1 MTGTATD
8 PATQSPGPT
17 GPASNAAEALAQRS
31 HTPAQRVQHLLHSH
45 PAISPAVL
53 LLLTVVIFSLIN
65 PNFAQPNSLSLL
77 VQQTAVVAGLAVGQ
91 TLIILTAGI
100 DLSVA
105 MVAVMSSLVMAKL
118 ASEQGVP
125 AVLAILVG
133 VAVGA
138 AAGAVNGAL
147 VTKVGLPPFIVTLAT
162 LYLIQGAAFVI
173 STTPTGQ
180 VTSALSS
187 IALQRVGPVPYS
199 FAVLVVALL
208 TVGFV
213 LGRTAFG
220 RQLYAVGGDPA
231 AARSNGVPVAKV
243 LVTAYVLA
251 GVLAA
256 LAGILLSARA
266 TIGSPT
272 AGQGLELSAITVV
285 VLGGTSLLGGRGSL
299 VGTMGGVLLLSLVSS
314 SVTLLQLPATLTE
327 LIRGVVILA
336 AAALFVARVRR

>member
-1 MTGTATD
+1 VWIVV
-8 PATQSPGPT
+8 
-17 GPASNAAEALAQRS
+17 LA
-31 HTPAQRVQHLLHSH
+31 
-45 PAISPAVL
+45 
-53 LLLTVVIFSLIN
+53 
-65 PNFAQPNSLSLL
+65 
-77 VQQTAVVAGLAVGQ
+77 AVVALTVTDAGGFWAPANIANVLTATVVLGLAALGQHLVVLSGGIDLAVGSTA
-91 TLIILTAGI
+91 TLSALLTAILLDGYPI
-100 DLSVA
+100 RTVPVVVGMLVLGGVIGLFHGLLVA
-105 MVAVMSSLVMAKL
+105 R
-118 ASEQGVP
+118 
-125 AVLAILVG
+125 
-133 VAVGA
+133 
-138 AAGAVNGAL
+138 
-147 VTKVGLPPFIVTLAT
+147 VGLPPFIVTLAS
-162 LYLIQGAAFVI
+162 LYLLQGAAFTI

-187 IALQRVGPVPYS
+187 IALQRIGPVPYS
-199 FAVLVVALL
+199 FAVLVVALAA
-208 TVGFV
+208 VAFV
-213 LGRTAFG
+213 LSRTAFG

-231 AARSNGVPVAKV
+231 AARSNGVPVGKV

-256 LAGILLSARA
+256 LAGILLAARA

-336 AAALFVARVRR
+336 AAALFVVKVRR

>member
-1 MTGTATD
+1 MSAAAALEIRPRRFSVADLTRTGAAVWIVVLVAVVALTVTDAGGFWAPANIANVLTATVVLGL
-8 PATQSPGPT
+8 A
-17 GPASNAAEALAQRS
+17 ALAQ
-31 HTPAQRVQHLLHSH
+31 HLV
-45 PAISPAVL
+45 VL
-53 LLLTVVIFSLIN
+53 SGGID
-65 PNFAQPNSLSLL
+65 
-77 VQQTAVVAGLAVGQ
+77 LAVGSTA
-91 TLIILTAGI
+91 TLSALLTAILLDGYPI
-100 DLSVA
+100 RT
-105 MVAVMSSLVMAKL
+105 
-118 ASEQGVP
+118 VP
-125 AVLAILVG
+125 VLVG
-133 VAVGA
+133 MLLLGGIIGLFHGLLVAR
-138 AAGAVNGAL
+138 
-147 VTKVGLPPFIVTLAT
+147 VGLPPFIVTLAS
-162 LYLIQGAAFVI
+162 LYLIQGAAFAI

-187 IALQRVGPVPYS
+187 VALQRIGPVPYS
-199 FAVLVVALL
+199 FAVLVVALAA
-208 TVGFV
+208 VAFA

-220 RQLYAVGGDPA
+220 RQLYAVGGDLP
-231 AARSNGVPVAKV
+231 AARSNGVPVEKV

-256 LAGILLSARA
+256 LAGILLAARA

-336 AAALFVARVRR
+336 AAALFVTRVRR

>member
-1 MTGTATD
+1 M
-8 PATQSPGPT
+8 S
-17 GPASNAAEALAQRS
+17 AAAALEIR
-31 HTPAQRVQHLLHSH
+31 PRR
-45 PAISPAVL
+45 
-53 LLLTVVIFSLIN
+53 FSL
-65 PNFAQPNSLSLL
+65 ADL
-77 VQQTAVVAGLAVGQ
+77 TRTGAAVWIV
-91 TLIILTAGI
+91 
-100 DLSVA
+100 
-105 MVAVMSSLVMAKL
+105 
-118 ASEQGVP
+118 
-125 AVLAILVG
+125 VL

-138 AAGAVNGAL
+138 LTVTDAGGFWAPANIANVLTATVVLGLAALGQHLVVLSGGIDLAVGSTATLSAL
-147 VTKVGLPPFIVTLAT
+147 LTAILLDGYPIRTVPVLVGMLLLGGVIGLFHGLLVARAGLPPFIVTLAS
-162 LYLIQGAAFVI
+162 LYLIQGAAFTI

-187 IALQRVGPVPYS
+187 VALQRIGPVPYS
-199 FAVLVVALL
+199 FAVLLVALAA
-208 TVGFV
+208 VAFA

-220 RQLYAVGGDPA
+220 RQLYAVGGDLP
-231 AARSNGVPVAKV
+231 AARSNGVPVEKV

-256 LAGILLSARA
+256 LAGILLAARA

-336 AAALFVARVRR
+336 AAALFVTRVRR

>member
-1 MTGTATD
+1 M
-8 PATQSPGPT
+8 S
-17 GPASNAAEALAQRS
+17 AAAALEIR
-31 HTPAQRVQHLLHSH
+31 PRR
-45 PAISPAVL
+45 
-53 LLLTVVIFSLIN
+53 FSLADLTRTGAAVWIVV
-65 PNFAQPNSLSLL
+65 L
-77 VQQTAVVAGLAVGQ
+77 VAVVALTVTDAGGFWAPANIANVLTATVVLGLAALGQHLVVLSGGIDLAVGSTA
-91 TLIILTAGI
+91 TLSALLTAILLDGYPI
-100 DLSVA
+100 RT
-105 MVAVMSSLVMAKL
+105 
-118 ASEQGVP
+118 VP
-125 AVLAILVG
+125 VLVG
-133 VAVGA
+133 MLLLGGVIGLFHGLLVARA
-138 AAGAVNGAL
+138 
-147 VTKVGLPPFIVTLAT
+147 GLPPFIVTLAS
-162 LYLIQGAAFVI
+162 LYLIQGAAFTI

-187 IALQRVGPVPYS
+187 VALQRIGPVPYS
-199 FAVLVVALL
+199 FAVLVVALAA
-208 TVGFV
+208 VAFA

-220 RQLYAVGGDPA
+220 RQLYAVGGDLP
-231 AARSNGVPVAKV
+231 AARSNGVPVERV

-256 LAGILLSARA
+256 LAGILLAARA

-336 AAALFVARVRR
+336 AAALFVTRVRR

>member
-1 MTGTATD
+1 V
-8 PATQSPGPT
+8 S
-17 GPASNAAEALAQRS
+17 AAAAVEAR
-31 HTPAQRVQHLLHSH
+31 PRR
-45 PAISPAVL
+45 
-53 LLLTVVIFSLIN
+53 FSLADLTRTGAAVWIVV
-65 PNFAQPNSLSLL
+65 L
-77 VQQTAVVAGLAVGQ
+77 VAVVALSAADAEGFWAPANIANVLTATVVLGLAALGQHLVVLSGGIDLAVGSTA
-91 TLIILTAGI
+91 TLSALLTAILLDGYPI
-100 DLSVA
+100 RTVPVVLGMLMLGGVIGVFHGVLVA
-105 MVAVMSSLVMAKL
+105 R
-118 ASEQGVP
+118 
-125 AVLAILVG
+125 
-133 VAVGA
+133 
-138 AAGAVNGAL
+138 
-147 VTKVGLPPFIVTLAT
+147 VGLPPFIVTLAT

-187 IALQRVGPVPYS
+187 IALERVGPVPYS

-208 TVGFV
+208 AVAFV

-256 LAGILLSARA
+256 LAGILLAARA

>member
-1 MTGTATD
+1 M
-8 PATQSPGPT
+8 S
-17 GPASNAAEALAQRS
+17 AAAAVEARS
-31 HTPAQRVQHLLHSH
+31 RR
-45 PAISPAVL
+45 
-53 LLLTVVIFSLIN
+53 FSLADLTRTGAAVWIVV
-65 PNFAQPNSLSLL
+65 L
-77 VQQTAVVAGLAVGQ
+77 VAVVALSAADADGFWAPANIANVLTATVVLGLAALGQHLVVLSGGIDLAVGSTA
-91 TLIILTAGI
+91 TLSALLTAILLDGYPI
-100 DLSVA
+100 RTVPVVLGMLLLGGVIGVFHGVLVA
-105 MVAVMSSLVMAKL
+105 R
-118 ASEQGVP
+118 
-125 AVLAILVG
+125 
-133 VAVGA
+133 
-138 AAGAVNGAL
+138 
-147 VTKVGLPPFIVTLAT
+147 VGLPPFIVTLAT

-187 IALQRVGPVPYS
+187 IALERVGPVPYS

-208 TVGFV
+208 AVAFV

-243 LVTAYVLA
+243 LITAYVLA

-256 LAGILLSARA
+256 LAGILLAARA

>member
-1 MTGTATD
+1 M
-8 PATQSPGPT
+8 S
-17 GPASNAAEALAQRS
+17 AAAALEIR
-31 HTPAQRVQHLLHSH
+31 PRR
-45 PAISPAVL
+45 
-53 LLLTVVIFSLIN
+53 FSLADLTRTGAAVWIVV
-65 PNFAQPNSLSLL
+65 L
-77 VQQTAVVAGLAVGQ
+77 VAVVALTVTDAGGFWAPANIANVLTATVVLGLAALGQHLVVLSGGIDLAVGSTA
-91 TLIILTAGI
+91 TLSALLTAILLDGYPI
-100 DLSVA
+100 RTVPVVVGMLVLGGVIGLFHGLLVA
-105 MVAVMSSLVMAKL
+105 R
-118 ASEQGVP
+118 
-125 AVLAILVG
+125 
-133 VAVGA
+133 
-138 AAGAVNGAL
+138 
-147 VTKVGLPPFIVTLAT
+147 VGLPPFIVTLAS
-162 LYLIQGAAFVI
+162 LYLLQGAAFTI

-187 IALQRVGPVPYS
+187 IALQRIGPVPYS
-199 FAVLVVALL
+199 FAVLVVALAA
-208 TVGFV
+208 VAFV
-213 LGRTAFG
+213 LSRTAFG

-231 AARSNGVPVAKV
+231 AARSNGVPVGKV

-256 LAGILLSARA
+256 LAGILLAARA

-336 AAALFVARVRR
+336 AAALFVVKVRR

>member
-1 MTGTATD
+1 MSAAAALEIRPRRFSLADLTRTGAAVWIVVLVAVVALTVTDAGGFWAPANIANVLTATVVLGL
-8 PATQSPGPT
+8 A
-17 GPASNAAEALAQRS
+17 ALAQ
-31 HTPAQRVQHLLHSH
+31 HLV
-45 PAISPAVL
+45 VL
-53 LLLTVVIFSLIN
+53 SGGID
-65 PNFAQPNSLSLL
+65 
-77 VQQTAVVAGLAVGQ
+77 LAVGSTA
-91 TLIILTAGI
+91 TLSALLTAILLDGYPI
-100 DLSVA
+100 RT
-105 MVAVMSSLVMAKL
+105 
-118 ASEQGVP
+118 VP
-125 AVLAILVG
+125 VLVG
-133 VAVGA
+133 MLLLGGVIGLFHGLLVARA
-138 AAGAVNGAL
+138 
-147 VTKVGLPPFIVTLAT
+147 GLPPFIVTLAS
-162 LYLIQGAAFVI
+162 LYLIQGAAFTI

-187 IALQRVGPVPYS
+187 VALQRIGPVPYS
-199 FAVLVVALL
+199 FAVLVVALAA
-208 TVGFV
+208 VAFA

-220 RQLYAVGGDPA
+220 RQLYAVGGDLP
-231 AARSNGVPVAKV
+231 AARSNGVPVEKV

-256 LAGILLSARA
+256 LAGILLAARA

-336 AAALFVARVRR
+336 AAALFVTKVRR

>member
-1 MTGTATD
+1 M
-8 PATQSPGPT
+8 S
-17 GPASNAAEALAQRS
+17 AAAALEVR
-31 HTPAQRVQHLLHSH
+31 PRR
-45 PAISPAVL
+45 
-53 LLLTVVIFSLIN
+53 FSL
-65 PNFAQPNSLSLL
+65 ADL
-77 VQQTAVVAGLAVGQ
+77 TRTGAAVWIV
-91 TLIILTAGI
+91 
-100 DLSVA
+100 
-105 MVAVMSSLVMAKL
+105 
-118 ASEQGVP
+118 
-125 AVLAILVG
+125 VL

-138 AAGAVNGAL
+138 LTVTDAGGFWAPANIANVLTATVVLGLAALGQHLVVLSGGIDLAVGSTATLSAL
-147 VTKVGLPPFIVTLAT
+147 LTAILLDGYPIRTVPVLVGMLLLGGVIGLFHGLLVARVGLPPFIVTLAS
-162 LYLIQGAAFVI
+162 LYLIQGAAFTI

-187 IALQRVGPVPYS
+187 VALQRIGPVPYS
-199 FAVLVVALL
+199 FAVLVVALAA
-208 TVGFV
+208 VAFA

-220 RQLYAVGGDPA
+220 RQLYAVGGDLP
-231 AARSNGVPVAKV
+231 AARSNGVPVEKV

-256 LAGILLSARA
+256 LAGILLAARA

-336 AAALFVARVRR
+336 AAALFVTRVRR

>member
-1 MTGTATD
+1 M
-8 PATQSPGPT
+8 S
-17 GPASNAAEALAQRS
+17 AAAALEIR
-31 HTPAQRVQHLLHSH
+31 PRR
-45 PAISPAVL
+45 
-53 LLLTVVIFSLIN
+53 FSLADLTRTGAAVWIVV
-65 PNFAQPNSLSLL
+65 L
-77 VQQTAVVAGLAVGQ
+77 VAVVALTVTDAGGFWAPANIANVLTATVVLGLAALGQHLVVLSGGIDLAVGSTA
-91 TLIILTAGI
+91 TLSALLTAILLDGYPI
-100 DLSVA
+100 RT
-105 MVAVMSSLVMAKL
+105 
-118 ASEQGVP
+118 VP
-125 AVLAILVG
+125 VLVG
-133 VAVGA
+133 MLLLGGVIGLFHGLLVARA
-138 AAGAVNGAL
+138 
-147 VTKVGLPPFIVTLAT
+147 GLPPFIVTLAS
-162 LYLIQGAAFVI
+162 LYLIQGAAFTI

-187 IALQRVGPVPYS
+187 VALQRIGPVPYS
-199 FAVLVVALL
+199 FAVLVVALAA
-208 TVGFV
+208 VAFV
-213 LGRTAFG
+213 LSRTAFG

-231 AARSNGVPVAKV
+231 AARSNGVPVGKV

-256 LAGILLSARA
+256 LAGILLAARA

-336 AAALFVARVRR
+336 AAALFVTRVRR

>member
-1 MTGTATD
+1 V
-8 PATQSPGPT
+8 S
-17 GPASNAAEALAQRS
+17 AAAAVEAR
-31 HTPAQRVQHLLHSH
+31 PRR
-45 PAISPAVL
+45 
-53 LLLTVVIFSLIN
+53 FSLADLTRTGAAVWIVV
-65 PNFAQPNSLSLL
+65 L
-77 VQQTAVVAGLAVGQ
+77 VAVVALSAADAEGFWAPANIANVLTATVVLGLAALGQHLVVLSGGIDLAVGSTA
-91 TLIILTAGI
+91 TLSALLTAILLDGYPI
-100 DLSVA
+100 RTVPVVLGMLLLGGVIGVFHGVLVA
-105 MVAVMSSLVMAKL
+105 R
-118 ASEQGVP
+118 
-125 AVLAILVG
+125 
-133 VAVGA
+133 
-138 AAGAVNGAL
+138 
-147 VTKVGLPPFIVTLAT
+147 VGLPPFIVTLAT

-187 IALQRVGPVPYS
+187 IALQRIGPVPYS
-199 FAVLVVALL
+199 FAVLVVALAA
-208 TVGFV
+208 VAFV

-220 RQLYAVGGDPA
+220 RQLYAVGGDLP
-231 AARSNGVPVAKV
+231 AARSNGVPVARV

-256 LAGILLSARA
+256 LAGILLAARA

-336 AAALFVARVRR
+336 AAALFVAKVRR